1 MGIKCEY
8 KIKRSMTMN
17 FKNCFYVPLCGALVL
32 FAMAGC
38 ADDDLTEGQDSG
50 VRPVGNGIVFG
61 ATAGYDNDPSV
72 RTSYGDY
79 DDESAPTSQAINW
92 ESGDRVDIYSPES
105 PNQQKVEYEIGGL
118 GGTDTQN
125 PDMGSGYLAAF
136 NGQDGLQ
143 WTSQDTEQNFYA
155 IYPSKE
161 SMTNTT
167 IKNMV
172 SYEEGMF
179 TGYVP
184 INQQH
189 TIEKRDG
196 KWTAKPNMDYLYMA
210 AVNEDFTVPTD
221 GTDGGVSLTFKPLPT
236 TLEITLVG
244 QEGGTPIS
252 SLNVETNG
260 VPVVGH
266 FTCDLTKPEQ
276 RDEDGYPV
284 CVSTQQG
291 TTNDYATV
299 SLYGT
304 DYSDPQNPKTA
315 ALDLDPGEELTLNVF
330 LLPTA
335 PLKNVTIRIA
345 GFNAGSKRMT
355 LKDPASGQVITL
367 NPHKKTR
374 VKIPVPVIG
383 NTTNEWLS
391 GLDNNV
397 LISQISIPGTANSF
411 SYAYE
416 GDNASWYKTQTANF
430 TQQWNS
436 GIRCF
441 ELVCPEASA
450 NGNLG
455 DVTLQCNR
463 TDLGE
468 ITFKD
473 AVDSIWNRV
482 QGKGEFAMIIATYES
497 GTGHPTDGDNAYVG
511 VHRFMDGLNRF
522 YNSYSCKYVTYNP
535 NITLEEARGGLMFIA
550 RVTSEEDEEG
560 ANLNAPVQGVVINGW
575 GSLKDMW
582 NRRGYSSPDWA
593 VNDGWGEEQYME
605 YAMINGNRD
614 ADFTPA
620 AEPVKGATN
629 FFHGSVRAGG
639 SSTTDGAYVQ
649 YWPRV
654 VKESKNYVLYEST
667 NYWGNNVEYTQYCY
681 WHESFDEKCKDVW
694 DTFEK
699 AIEANNNQQAD
710 QFYINSLDGY
720 YVDEAIPL
728 SYKPYISGRSDGY
741 RNGYSGIAGNNASYS
756 YGNGGT
762 AGNISA
768 FATDIN
774 YYFYN
779 ELLTY
784 GTDNIYGPMGVTIM
798 DYVYADE
805 SGSMLPSIIIN
816 NNYRF
821 PLLTSDKVTQS
832 DVPALENGG
841 NVIE

>member
-79 DDESAPTSQAINW
+79 NDEFAPTSQAINW

-125 PDMGSGYLAAF
+125 PDMGSGYLAAY
-136 NGQDGLQ
+136 NGQNGLQ
-143 WTSQDTEQNFYA
+143 WTSQKTEQNFYA
-155 IYPSKE
+155 VYPSKE
-161 SMTNTT
+161 SMSNTT

-172 SYEEGMF
+172 SYEEGVF

-210 AVNEDFTVPTD
+210 AVNENFTVPTD
-221 GTDGGVSLTFKPLPT
+221 GTDGGVSLKFKPLPT

-266 FTCDLTKPEQ
+266 FTCDLTTPEQ

-304 DYSDPQNPKTA
+304 DYSDPQNPKRV
-315 ALDLDPGEELTLNVF
+315 ALNLTPGEELTFNVF
-330 LLPTA
+330 LLPTE
-335 PLKNVTIRIA
+335 PLENVTIRIA

-355 LKDPASGQVITL
+355 LKNPANGEVIKL

-383 NTTNEWLS
+383 NATNEWLS

-416 GDNASWYKTQTANF
+416 GENASWYKTQTASF
-430 TQQWNS
+430 EQQWNS

-441 ELVCPEASA
+441 ELVCPEPSSD
-450 NGNLG
+450 NVNLG
-455 DVTLQCNR
+455 NVNLQCNR
-463 TDLGE
+463 IDLGE

-473 AVDSIWNRV
+473 AVDSIWNKV
-482 QGKGEFAMIIATYES
+482 QGTGEFAMIIATYES
-497 GTGHPTDGDNAYVG
+497 VTGHPTGDGGYTG
-511 VHRFMDGLNRF
+511 VRRFMKGLNNF
-522 YNSYSCKYVTYNP
+522 YRNYNCDKYVTYNP
-535 NITLEEARGGLMFIA
+535 NMTLGEARGGLMFIA
-550 RVTSEEDEEG
+550 RVTSEEDEDG
-560 ANLNAPVQGVVINGW
+560 ANLDSPVQGVVINGW

-582 NRRGYSSPDWA
+582 SRRGYSSPDWA
-593 VNDGWGEEQYME
+593 VNGDWGEKYME

-614 ADFTPA
+614 AGFTFA
-620 AEPVKGATN
+620 KPVKGATN
-629 FFHGSVRAGG
+629 FLHGSVRAGG
-639 SSTTDGAYVQ
+639 SSSTDGAYVQ

-654 VKESKNYVLYEST
+654 VKENKNYGLYSG
-667 NYWGNNVEYTQYCY
+667 YFEYGLNQEEQTQYCY
-681 WHESFDEKCKDVW
+681 WHESFTEKCGDVW
-694 DTFEK
+694 DTFVK

-710 QFYINSLDGY
+710 QFYINSLDGF
-720 YVDEAIPL
+720 YVDEEIPL
-728 SYKPYISGRSDGY
+728 SYKPYISGREDGY
-741 RNGYSGIAGNNASYS
+741 RSWRLSPSTDESYS
-756 YGNGGT
+756 YSDGGT
-762 AGNISA
+762 AGNIAA

-774 YYFYN
+774 DYFYN
-779 ELLTY
+779 ELLDY

-805 SGSMLPSIIIN
+805 PGRMLPSIIIN

>member
-1 MGIKCEY
+1 
-8 KIKRSMTMN
+8 MN

-105 PNQQKVEYEIGGL
+105 PNVQKVEYEIGGL
-118 GGTDTQN
+118 GGADTQN
-125 PDMGSGYLAAF
+125 PDMGSGYLAAY
-136 NGQDGLQ
+136 NGQNGLQ

-172 SYEEGMF
+172 DYEEGVF

-210 AVNEDFTVPTD
+210 AVNENFMVPTD
-221 GTDGGVSLTFKPLPT
+221 GTDGGVSLKFKPLPT

-266 FTCDLTKPEQ
+266 FTCNLTDPDK
-276 RDEDGYPV
+276 RDQEGYPI
-284 CVSTQQG
+284 CESTQQG

-304 DYSDPQNPKTA
+304 DYTVPQNPENV
-315 ALDLDPGEELTLNVF
+315 ALHLAPGEEITFNVF

-335 PLKNVTIRIA
+335 PLNNVTIRIA

-355 LKDPASGQVITL
+355 LKDPDNGTAITL

-374 VKIPVPVIG
+374 VKIPVPIIG

-441 ELVCPEASA
+441 ELVCPEPSSD

-455 DVTLQCNR
+455 GVRLQCNR
-463 TDLGE
+463 TDLGV

-482 QGKGEFAMIIATYES
+482 QGTGEFAMIIATYES
-497 GTGHPTDGDNAYVG
+497 GTGHPTGDGGYTG
-511 VHRFMDGLNRF
+511 VRRFMRGLNNF
-522 YNSYSCKYVTYNP
+522 YKSFGSGDTYITYRP
-535 NITLEEARGGLMFIA
+535 NITLGEARGKLMFIA
-550 RVTSEEDEEG
+550 RVTSEEDEDG
-560 ANLNAPVQGVVINGW
+560 ANLDAPAQGVVINGW

-582 NRRGYSSPDWA
+582 KRRGYDYPDWA
-593 VNDGWGEEQYME
+593 VNGDWGEKYME
-605 YAMINGNRD
+605 YAMTNDKSNRS
-614 ADFTPA
+614 ATYSFIKP
-620 AEPVKGATN
+620 EKGATN
-629 FFHGSVRAGG
+629 FLHGSVRAGG
-639 SSTTDGAYVQ
+639 GSTTDGAYVQ

-654 VKESKNYVLYEST
+654 VKESKNYVLYT
-667 NYWGNNVEYTQYCY
+667 DMNYQVLQGWKDNYTQYCY
-681 WHESFDEKCKDVW
+681 WHESFNEKCDDVW
-694 DTFEK
+694 ATFEK

-710 QFYINSLDGY
+710 QFYINSLDGF
-720 YVDEAIPL
+720 YVDEDIQL
-728 SYKPYISGRSDGY
+728 SCTPYIDGY
-741 RNGYSGIAGNNASYS
+741 SETYQTGGDLWDVSGESHTLN
-756 YGNGGT
+756 YGQGGT
-762 AGNISA
+762 AGNIAA

-774 YYFYN
+774 DYFYN
-779 ELLTY
+779 RLLTY

-805 SGSMLPSIIIN
+805 PGSMLPSIIIN

-821 PLLTSDKVTQS
+821 PLLTADKVTQS